1 MGCSRSGGTEHG
13 VIIDGCDTGIISGHA
28 YGIINIFELLDP
40 NMENP
45 RKTHRM
51 LQIRNPWGKGEWSQ
65 KWSPESATEEL
76 VKYKDLIAA
85 YVDSLEDEEKFD
97 VEDENDGTFLINY
110 QNFRMIYNK
119 FFAVVDFDE
128 DWSAVRY
135 ESAWD
140 KDSAG
145 GLPLEGTPEA
155 NIRFAKNP

>member
-1 MGCSRSGGTEHG
+1 
-13 VIIDGCDTGIISGHA
+13 
-28 YGIINIFELLDP
+28 
-40 NMENP
+40 
-45 RKTHRM
+45 
-51 LQIRNPWGKGEWSQ
+51 
-65 KWSPESATEEL
+65 
-76 VKYKDLIAA
+76 
-85 YVDSLEDEEKFD
+85 
-97 VEDENDGTFLINY
+97 
-110 QNFRMIYNK
+110 MIYNK